1 MLRIPGK
8 PGTES
13 YIGLIPIEQ
22 KWSTCSVILK
32 PARHENTLL
41 CFCLRAKINL
51 TLNLF
56 PFLVK
61 VVSIRRIV
69 SKIFKFYTKITG
81 FLFRIHVVSMLRFI
95 HKFQLNYR

>member
-8 PGTES
+8 TGPKH
-13 YIGLIPIEQ
+13 YLGLIPFEQ

-32 PARHENTLL
+32 PARQQNTLI

-69 SKIFKFYTKITG
+69 SKIF
-81 FLFRIHVVSMLRFI
+81 LF
-95 HKFQLNYR
+95 

>member
-8 PGTES
+8 TSPKH
-13 YIGLIPIEQ
+13 YLGLILFEQ

-32 PARHENTLL
+32 PARQQNTLI

-61 VVSIRRIV
+61 VVNIRRNV
-69 SKIFKFYTKITG
+69 SKIF
-81 FLFRIHVVSMLRFI
+81 
-95 HKFQLNYR
+95 